1 MLDPHADPLLDADD
15 TRLLV
20 EIGFLALTAGRFGEA
35 RDIFEGALA
44 ARPAEEAGAIGI
56 GLVALAAG
64 EVGPAVRHFRAM
76 PPSDAA
82 SAYLGL
88 ALLKAGERDEA
99 ERLLRDVAARA
110 REPAFRILAQATLDD
125 AQS

>member
-1 MLDPHADPLLDADD
+1 MLDSEVPPLLDVAD

-20 EIGFLALTAGRFGEA
+20 EIGFLALTAGRFSEA
-35 RDIFEGALA
+35 REIFEGALA
-44 ARPAEEAGAIGI
+44 ARPSEEAGAIGI
-56 GLVALAAG
+56 GLTALAAG
-64 EVGPAVRHFRAM
+64 DVPQAVRHFRAL

-88 ALLKAGERDEA
+88 ALLKAGEREEA

-110 REPAFRILAQATLDD
+110 REPAFRVLAQATLDEMD
-125 AQS
+125 R